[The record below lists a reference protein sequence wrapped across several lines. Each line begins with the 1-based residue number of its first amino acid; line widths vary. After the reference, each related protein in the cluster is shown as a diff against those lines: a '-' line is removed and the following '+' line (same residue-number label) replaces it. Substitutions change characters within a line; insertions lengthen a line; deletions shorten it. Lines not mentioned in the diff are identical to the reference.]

1 VKEYNQNIK
10 ELEKKIKELERNHEK
25 KLKETEKALTKKDK
39 IIESY
44 EKEQITLNEKM
55 EKEKNK
61 VEKELEILRK
71 ANDLLTQENY
81 THMEVN
87 KQLRQEIKL
96 LNEEENKQEKFE
108 SSSLC
113 PVIISKDAS
122 TTTCDLSNSDNNS
135 NLEVLTEIQV
145 LRNANITLKEDLI
158 FKKKK
163 SLA

>member
-1 VKEYNQNIK
+1 
-10 ELEKKIKELERNHEK
+10 
-25 KLKETEKALTKKDK
+25 
-39 IIESY
+39 
-44 EKEQITLNEKM
+44 M

-87 KQLRQEIKL
+87 MQLRQEIKL

-113 PVIISKDAS
+113 PMIISKDAS

-135 NLEVLTEIQV
+135 DLEVLTEIQV
-145 LRNANITLKEDLI
+145 LRNANITLKARGGVNQFLGAQKQLGLI
-158 FKKKK
+158 LKCFTTRCQRFLPFVKIFDGAQDMFRQ
-163 SLA
+163 S